1 MYGLVAWSL
10 RWRHNYRRQTQIS
23 SKKKYSRSQ
32 TTAITAP
39 RPTGTTRRT
48 SKSYSTPPSA
58 RRHSSTVTQPTL
70 TRKRSVAQS
79 PRGLVSPSSRIVSPS
94 SRISSPTTRLTRQD
108 TVIKRDTRQQ
118 RATAP
123 RFESPSITHCPSPH
137 SDTGIRSKRKLPEPK
152 SRLDT
157 SRSAHNLPV
166 ALSRLPTSTLSRTSL
181 SKSTPGINEAAT
193 RKSRQEL
200 AQKRKS
206 VIGMSSDRTAIPTR
220 GLRHRDEISKSFV
233 WWSKL
238 LVTLNTP
245 LQGSKRFLVLWIL

>member
-1 MYGLVAWSL
+1 MRVFHVCASL
-10 RWRHNYRRQTQIS
+10 ALQSSSFIIYHLLLKPQTSCTFCNRIPGPKLTLIYF

-48 SKSYSTPPSA
+48 SKSYSTPPSS
-58 RRHSSTVTQPTL
+58 RRHSQSLVQPQSL

-79 PRGLVSPSSRIVSPS
+79 PSGLVSPSSRSIT
-94 SRISSPTTRLTRQD
+94 SPTTRVTRQD
-108 TVIKRDTRQQ
+108 TMIKRDTRADKPQ
-118 RATAP
+118 RTAAP

-137 SDTGIRSKRKLPEPK
+137 SDTRSKRRLPEPK

-157 SRSAHNLPV
+157 SRSAHNLPG

-181 SKSTPGINEAAT
+181 SKSTPGINEAVT
-193 RKSRQEL
+193 RKNRQEL

-206 VIGMSSDRTAIPTR
+206 VIGMPSERSAIPVR
-220 GLRHRDEISKSFV
+220 GLRNRDEISKSFV
-233 WWSKL
+233 
-238 LVTLNTP
+238 
-245 LQGSKRFLVLWIL
+245 

>member
-1 MYGLVAWSL
+1 MP
-10 RWRHNYRRQTQIS
+10 TS

-48 SKSYSTPPSA
+48 SKSYSTPPGS
-58 RRHSSTVTQPTL
+58 RRHSQTVLQPQTL

-79 PRGLVSPSSRIVSPS
+79 PRGIISPSSRSIT
-94 SRISSPTTRLTRQD
+94 SPTTRLTRQD
-108 TVIKRDTRQQ
+108 TVVKRDTRSVKPSPQ
-118 RATAP
+118 RSAAP

-137 SDTGIRSKRKLPEPK
+137 SDSGTKRRLPEPK

-157 SRSAHNLPV
+157 SRSAHNLPG

-181 SKSTPGINEAAT
+181 SKSTPGINEAVT
-193 RKSRQEL
+193 RKNRQEL

-206 VIGMSSDRTAIPTR
+206 VIGMTSERSAIPVR
-220 GLRHRDEISKSFV
+220 GLRNRDEISKSFV
-233 WWSKL
+233 
-238 LVTLNTP
+238 
-245 LQGSKRFLVLWIL
+245 